1 MKPFIPAMI
10 LSLQGFHE
18 KEQKIK
24 MQFNNNST
32 YSFALRTKELPLLF
46 SKHDGTI
53 RQIRWLVSRVNE
65 EVMKY
70 TFVEK
75 KKITPKH
82 NFQFSPLLSPELTK
96 VKQPPQDPSNCIT
109 S

>member
-1 MKPFIPAMI
+1 MI

-75 KKITPKH
+75 KKDHPKA
-82 NFQFSPLLSPELTK
+82 QFPIQSIVISWAYK
-96 VKQPPQDPSNCIT
+96 S
-109 S
+109 

>member
-1 MKPFIPAMI
+1 MI

-65 EVMKY
+65 EIMKY

-75 KKITPKH
+75 KR
-82 NFQFSPLLSPELTK
+82 SPQSTISNSVHCYLLSLQKLNSLNRTQAT
-96 VKQPPQDPSNCIT
+96 V
-109 S
+109 